1 MADQIIDIPG
11 VGQVAFPEGMSDFD
25 ITKAIR
31 TKILPQAQT
40 KAPDTKTG
48 MQDSFFSGAL
58 MNFGD
63 EVKAGIRATFG
74 PDLINRYR
82 DLDKKFGL
90 PGTAEPSKE
99 ADWKGRY
106 DEELIRAR
114 ESAKKFGQENPNL
127 DLASNVAGNV
137 AGSAALLAA
146 GPAGL
151 STAGPSLTLNALK
164 MGAVGGGLGAVAG
177 YGSGEGES
185 DRIDNA
191 LIGGGFGAATGFAL
205 PFIGRGARLA
215 YDRVAPKVLQAA
227 GNVAEKFVPRVRPG
241 SLSAAAPDGTAGI
254 AGDSMATRFA
264 DSARNAATKIEDD
277 AALNR
282 LAIAMSDRGGPQA
295 ARQRMNALG
304 EGAFIADANKGTERL
319 AFVTQANSDD
329 AAESMLKSYTAR
341 NKATGTRFKA
351 AIPGAPDARS
361 ADDFLAAYTSAEGSK
376 IYDPVLRKGK
386 LNVSDDMLRL
396 MREKESLRSAMALV
410 DETNAGETLRLTQA
424 EKAHLIKRALNRM
437 EEGVT
442 PDGKP
447 VDKTVLRAAARQWE
461 DALWKANPA
470 IKEAD
475 EAYAKVASLPETF
488 ERGRNFAAQGRGE
501 NALNASP
508 EALRADLPRMTPDQR
523 NVLAAGARS
532 DMRRIAS
539 QGPDQTRR
547 LAKSLTDGDDMVDRL
562 REILGDDVAERII
575 SRSDAERTYAEKF
588 GNVMRGSPTAE
599 RNMTLMRDQG
609 IGPPASG
616 DVMSVLRWARD
627 QADKLDRPSEAVR
640 RKLGDLL
647 TNPDAA
653 ANAETI
659 ALVEGILRRRASGNA
674 LRSSIPAAAGSAA
687 SGP

>member
-1 MADQIIDIPG
+1 M
-11 VGQVAFPEGMSDFD
+11 
-25 ITKAIR
+25 
-31 TKILPQAQT
+31 
-40 KAPDTKTG
+40 
-48 MQDSFFSGAL
+48 
-58 MNFGD
+58 
-63 EVKAGIRATFG
+63 
-74 PDLINRYR
+74 
-82 DLDKKFGL
+82 
-90 PGTAEPSKE
+90 
-99 ADWKGRY
+99 
-106 DEELIRAR
+106 
-114 ESAKKFGQENPNL
+114 
-127 DLASNVAGNV
+127 
-137 AGSAALLAA
+137 
-146 GPAGL
+146 
-151 STAGPSLTLNALK
+151 GPSLTLNALK
-164 MGAVGGGLGAVAG
+164 MGAVGGGLGAVSG
-177 YGSGEGES
+177 YGAGEGEN

-191 LIGGGFGAATGFAL
+191 LIGGGVGAATGFAL

-215 YDRVAPKVLQAA
+215 YDRVAPKVMKAA
-227 GNVAEKFVPRVRPG
+227 SNVAEKFVPRVRPG
-241 SLSAAAPDGTAGI
+241 SLSAAAPDGSAGV
-254 AGDSMATRFA
+254 AGDSVATRFA

-282 LAIAMSDRGGPQA
+282 LAIALSDRGGPQA

-329 AAESMLKSYTAR
+329 AAENMLKAYTTR

-351 AIPGAPDARS
+351 AVPGAPDARS
-361 ADDFLAAYTSAEGSK
+361 ADDFLNAYTSAEGSK

-386 LNVSDDMLRL
+386 LTVSDDMLRL
-396 MREKESLRSAMALV
+396 MREKQSLRDAMNLV

-447 VDKTVLRAAARQWE
+447 VDKTALRAAARQWE
-461 DALWKANPA
+461 EALWKANPA

-475 EAYAKVASLPETF
+475 EAYAKVASLPEWF
-488 ERGRNFAAQGRGE
+488 ERGRNFAAQGRNE

-508 EALRADLPRMTPDQR
+508 EALAADLPRATPDQR

-547 LAKSLTDGDDMVDRL
+547 LAKSLTEGDDMIARL

-575 SRSDAERTYAEKF
+575 SRSDAERTFAEKF
-588 GNVMRGSPTAE
+588 GNVMRGSQTAE

-609 IGPPASG
+609 IGPPAAG
-616 DVMSVLRWARD
+616 DVMSVLRWVRD
-627 QADKLDRPSEAVR
+627 QADKLDRPSETVR
-640 RKLGDLL
+640 RKLADLL

-659 ALVEGILRRRASGNA
+659 ALVEGILRLRASGNA